1 MLNSS
6 IEKKGSDSKYNAA
19 PLGSE
24 IGKSGCYH
32 RMIKLLLYLIKLLS
46 KDASFFT
53 HYYSHNV
60 YSVKIKLN
68 LEAKN
73 ALEK

>member
-1 MLNSS
+1 MLHSAES
-6 IEKKGSDSKYNAA
+6 RLSAMLHSAES
-19 PLGSE
+19 
-24 IGKSGCYH
+24 
-32 RMIKLLLYLIKLLS
+32 LS

>member
-1 MLNSS
+1 MCSVILLPVSAL
-6 IEKKGSDSKYNAA
+6 ILIRHGAALAA
-19 PLGSE
+19 PSVMA
-24 IGKSGCYH
+24 IG
-32 RMIKLLLYLIKLLS
+32 MFLS

>member
-1 MLNSS
+1 MLD
-6 IEKKGSDSKYNAA
+6 KK
-19 PLGSE
+19 L
-24 IGKSGCYH
+24 
-32 RMIKLLLYLIKLLS
+32 RFTFFFLILMFSYSNVIIYDLLLS

>member
-1 MLNSS
+1 MS
-6 IEKKGSDSKYNAA
+6 ISLHGVTHDGDRNRQID
-19 PLGSE
+19 LQV
-24 IGKSGCYH
+24 
-32 RMIKLLLYLIKLLS
+32 LLS

>member
-1 MLNSS
+1 MTYMLHV
-6 IEKKGSDSKYNAA
+6 
-19 PLGSE
+19 LW
-24 IGKSGCYH
+24 H
-32 RMIKLLLYLIKLLS
+32 VLS

-60 YSVKIKLN
+60 YSVKKLN

-73 ALEK
+73 APVGAADNWTFFDGP

>member
-1 MLNSS
+1 MFYKYYIKNSC
-6 IEKKGSDSKYNAA
+6 
-19 PLGSE
+19 LV
-24 IGKSGCYH
+24 
-32 RMIKLLLYLIKLLS
+32 S

-60 YSVKIKLN
+60 YSVKTKLN

>member
-1 MLNSS
+1 MRD
-6 IEKKGSDSKYNAA
+6 GSNR
-19 PLGSE
+19 L
-24 IGKSGCYH
+24 
-32 RMIKLLLYLIKLLS
+32 MS

-60 YSVKIKLN
+60 YSVKTKLN